1 MDPASI
7 ALISLSASILAWNIW
22 QSYKHGHFKS
32 ECVVEFNEIK
42 KNDDKK

>member
-7 ALISLSASILAWNIW
+7 VLISLSATTLVWNIW

-32 ECVVEFNEIK
+32 ECVIEVKE
-42 KNDDKK
+42 ND